1 MIFDVRT
8 LVVITLSASVI
19 AVLAMLFLYIGHRQ
33 ERALKHAVYALAMQS
48 LGLFSLA
55 LRNVAPDWLSI
66 VVANT
71 LIIVGGVYLMVGSV
85 RIFYRRAFRLRWLV
99 LLGLLTL
106 AIFWYLTYVRNDYF
120 LRVVAFAVIAS
131 GLAFMG
137 AREFFR
143 PVEDEIWCGPRLL
156 TMALLLGY
164 GVSAL
169 VRIPMAW
176 VGGTRELLAPTVGNM
191 ISYLSG
197 SLLLGLWPFL
207 MALLVGQRLLAQQRH
222 LAMTDLLTGVLNRR
236 GFEEAMQ
243 REFSRA
249 ARKNET
255 LSLLLLDI
263 DHFKQIN
270 DRFGHQ
276 LGDRVLALLTKHVSG
291 TLRTEDVFGR
301 LGGEEFGVILPSI
314 DHAQALEV
322 AERIRGLVAALPIDA
337 AQAQAHITVSIGVA
351 STDAD
356 GREWDSLYR
365 VADQRLY
372 DVKTAGR
379 NQVRGRG

>member
-1 MIFDVRT
+1 MTLDVRT
-8 LVVITLSASVI
+8 LVAITMAAAVL
-19 AVLAMLFLYIGHRQ
+19 AVLAMLFLYMGHRQ
-33 ERALKHAVYALAMQS
+33 EKALKHAVFALAMQS
-48 LGLFSLA
+48 LGLLLLS
-55 LRNVAPDWLSI
+55 LRNVAPDWLTI
-66 VVANT
+66 VAANT
-71 LIIVGGVYLMVGSV
+71 LIIVGGLYLMVGSV
-85 RIFYRRAFRLRWLV
+85 RIFYGRAFRIHPLI
-99 LLGLLTL
+99 LLGLPTL
-106 AIFWYLTYVRNDYF
+106 AIFWYLTYVDNDYF
-120 LRVVAFAVIAS
+120 LRVVVFALIA
-131 GLAFMG
+131 GTLAFMG
-137 AREFFR
+137 AREFSR
-143 PVEDEIWCGPRLL
+143 PVEDEIWGGPRLL
-156 TMALLLGY
+156 AMVLLIGY
-164 GVSAL
+164 GISAL
-169 VRIPMAW
+169 IRIPMAW
-176 VGGTRELLAPTVGNM
+176 IGGTRELLAPTVGNM
-191 ISYLSG
+191 IGYLSG
-197 SLLLGLWPFL
+197 SLLLAFWPFL

-236 GFEEAMQ
+236 GFEEAMH
-243 REFSRA
+243 REFSRT
-249 ARKNET
+249 ARKSET

-276 LGDRVLALLTKHVSG
+276 LGDRVLALLTKHVGG

-322 AERIRGLVAALPIDA
+322 AERIRALTAALPIDA
-337 AQAQAHITVSIGVA
+337 AQPEEHVTVSIGVA

-356 GREWDSLYR
+356 GRDWDSLYR

>member
-1 MIFDVRT
+1 
-8 LVVITLSASVI
+8 
-19 AVLAMLFLYIGHRQ
+19 MLFLYIGHRQ

>member
-314 DHAQALEV
+314 NHAQALEV